1 MKCPH
6 CKEEFLMSE
15 YNKTGRCSECGYNL
29 KEDQNVQNIMVRKN
43 AKTSSKYT
51 KVDTV
56 TSSEENHKVKSK
68 FENKVEESSKIQ
80 KTKKTEQS
88 KKSVVKSENSKVIS
102 SNESKKPIK
111 KAVVTKKVHTEEN
124 ETKEKKVIARK
135 NPSVKKID
143 AVKPNSDEDSKSNSD
158 NSDETPN
165 EVFKSDTILS
175 EQETDTVRETD
186 EVNDDDVKDLDDE
199 FDYAYEDD
207 GTSDET
213 DETESQQD
221 NNLKEESI
229 CKPSFDDMQGA
240 IPDNNMSDLSVSE
253 LIRQKI
259 KEKITDKFPL
269 LKEIHEIKAR
279 QKNRDEI
286 KKDDMDINKS
296 SGRKKVRNKEKITQ
310 PVMETETN
318 FNSNYDGYYN
328 DVVLDNEPK
337 ADRIP
342 VKSILRVIVI
352 IAILWFVAM
361 FMIYY
366 V

>member
-88 KKSVVKSENSKVIS
+88 KKSVVKSENPKVIS

-143 AVKPNSDEDSKSNSD
+143 AVKLNSDEDSKSNSD

-165 EVFKSDTILS
+165 EVVKSDTILS
-175 EQETDTVRETD
+175 EQKTDTIRETD
-186 EVNDDDVKDLDDE
+186 EVNDDEVKDLDDE

-207 GTSDET
+207 DTSDET

-229 CKPSFDDMQGA
+229 CKPSFDD
-240 IPDNNMSDLSVSE
+240 
-253 LIRQKI
+253 IRQKI